1 MDITSLSKLNC
12 FAETKVGKEENMS
25 VSGSGQ
31 WEGSVYIFC
40 PFLWFVSFG
49 QAKEMNKILK
59 KNKTTCSRGNVF
71 PVPLSAKAPA

>member
-25 VSGSGQ
+25 VSGSGL

-49 QAKEMNKILK
+49 QAKEMNKNS
-59 KNKTTCSRGNVF
+59 NKLDSIFVLDIR
-71 PVPLSAKAPA
+71 